1 MTRKTSRH
9 TGFTLVELL
18 VVMTIFLLLLSS
30 VALALASL
38 FRAQGNLQDELVEA
52 NVMSRL
58 AEQLR
63 TDSHLATSAE
73 VTGEDDAA
81 ALKLLLPDAATVT
94 YRLQPTRI
102 VRTANNKSSTE
113 HRDVFRLLEG
123 TTCQCVVS
131 AGSPQFVTL
140 TASYVPPE
148 LSSAVAKPRVHK
160 IETSIGFHAGG
171 VR

>member
-1 MTRKTSRH
+1 MNRRTSQH

-30 VALALASL
+30 VALALGSL
-38 FRAQGNLQDELVEA
+38 FQAQGNLQDELIEA
-52 NVMSRL
+52 NVMARL

-73 VTGEDDAA
+73 VTNEDEVAV
-81 ALKLLLPDAATVT
+81 LNLFLPNSATVT

-102 VRTANNKSSTE
+102 VRTANSNGDVE
-113 HRDVFRLLEG
+113 HRDIFRLLEG
-123 TTCQCVVS
+123 TVCVCVVS
-131 AGSPQFVTL
+131 AGSPEFVTL
-140 TASYVPPE
+140 TTSYVPPD
-148 LSSAVAKPRVHK
+148 LASDVAKPRVHK
-160 IETSIGFHAGG
+160 IEASIGLHAGG